1 MKKKILGVMA
11 AALILGVGAGTSYA
25 YLTDRDRADN
35 YFTASE
41 TKIEIQ
47 ETFPPVPEITP
58 GLEITKAP
66 RAVSSS
72 DVSCYVRMMV
82 RFSDSE
88 AEAFCEPLV
97 IRQGWIDKGDGY
109 YYWEKELQPG
119 ESTGTLFDSV
129 VVKKGVGTE
138 ELKPFE
144 ILVYAEAVQSGGMG
158 MEEAWMAVCR

>member
-11 AALILGVGAGTSYA
+11 AALILGMGAGTSYA
-25 YLTDRDRADN
+25 YLTGRDQADN
-35 YFTASE
+35 YFAASE

-47 ETFPPVPEITP
+47 ETFTPVSKLTP
-58 GLEITKAP
+58 GMVITKAP

-72 DVSCYVRMMV
+72 DVSCYVRMTV

-88 AEAFCEPLV
+88 AESFCEPLV
-97 IRQGWIDKGDGY
+97 IRQGWSDRGDGY

-119 ESTGTLFDSV
+119 ETTDALFDSV
-129 VVKKGVGTE
+129 AVKKDAGAE

-144 ILVYAEAVQSGGMG
+144 ILVYAEAVQSRGMG
-158 MEEAWMAVCR
+158 MEEAWRTLS